1 MVGEL
6 EDAIVARINLGQTN
20 VLWPYKL
27 MTIETYGGQ
36 IAEDTQ
42 SVFRFPAVFVAFT
55 GSRLLKRMGERTR
68 LMQFSVTLYVAA
80 RNPRNERAT
89 RHGDMHEAG
98 SYQIAE
104 DMIALLEN
112 QSLGLPMQE
121 PLIHTGIETLFVARK
136 SDGAKA
142 ESILAVPFE
151 CQFIWES
158 ALPESANATLDDWL
172 QSGQNFYLNPADA
185 ASATTTPDLSAEL
198 DFTTVAATSGTP
210 SNS

>member
-6 EDAIVARINLGQTN
+6 EDAIVARINLGQAN
-20 VLWPYKL
+20 ALWPYKL
-27 MTIETYGGQ
+27 MTVETYGGQ

-68 LMQFSVTLYVAA
+68 LMQFGVTLYVAA

-89 RHGDMHEAG
+89 RHGDMHEVG

-104 DMIALLEN
+104 DMIALLET

-158 ALPESANATLDDWL
+158 ALPETANVTQNDWL
-172 QSGQNFYLNPADA
+172 RAGQGFYLNPANA
-185 ASATTTPDLSAEL
+185 VSATSTPDVAAEI
-198 DFTTVAATSGTP
+198 DFTTAAPSSSPSGT
-210 SNS
+210 